1 MILYSLTPG
10 HISGG
15 NRNSK
20 RNMHSNVHSS
30 TIHKSQDIEATK
42 MSINK
47 LMDKEDVV
55 HIYNGVLLSYINT
68 HTFKVLILELKECMP
83 VRRRRWLRQGEG
95 RRGIQEVWGT
105 SDISVSLHNL
115 PSVWSRLQNLTT
127 GSQFLIRDIKITVT
141 APSSEGRFEIWRT
154 PSRWSAWPR
163 TRLIISTD

>member
-83 VRRRRWLRQGEG
+83 VRRRRWSEA
-95 RRGIQEVWGT
+95 RRRKKRDSGSLGNQRHFSLT
-105 SDISVSLHNL
+105 PQFTISVISATELNHGV
-115 PSVWSRLQNLTT
+115 SV
-127 GSQFLIRDIKITVT
+127 
-141 APSSEGRFEIWRT
+141 PH
-154 PSRWSAWPR
+154 P
-163 TRLIISTD
+163 